1 MFSVCIYSV
10 ESSLDYIYARNRQ
23 KEKVQFAGQ
32 AFCVMFACFP
42 PACVGS
48 LQVPHHPPTFKD
60 KHGSFNWLLL
70 SECGREC
77 LFVAPCD

>member
-1 MFSVCIYSV
+1 MQNKQ
-10 ESSLDYIYARNRQ
+10 R
-23 KEKVQFAGQ
+23 EKVQFAGLV
-32 AFCVMFACFP
+32 FLRDVCMFPACLP
-42 PACVGS
+42 ACLAACVGS
-48 LQVPHHPPTFKD
+48 LQVPHHPPTLKD